1 MIRRRPLCVGPTPR
15 RAAPAGPT
23 PRRVNVKVT
32 LVPSTVPGGGEH
44 FQYAS
49 SCVINDVV
57 ALDAGTL
64 GFYHSAHDQARI
76 RHVLLTHTH
85 IDHVASLPIFVENA
99 YEGNTDPVTIHGS
112 ADVLDSL
119 RRDLFNN
126 RLWPDFIALSV
137 NNPHPFLKVARF
149 DAGQTI
155 EVEGLQ
161 VTAVAVDH
169 VVPTSAFLVR
179 DSKSSIAY
187 VTDTGPTEE
196 VWRHI
201 NSLPDLKAVFLEAT
215 FPNNMAWLAAISKHL
230 TPAQFAVEAAKLT
243 RPARLLAIHL
253 KARFQAQVA
262 AELKALNLPHFELAQ
277 FGTAY
282 TF

>member
-1 MIRRRPLCVGPTPR
+1 MKITLLPSS
-15 RAAPAGPT
+15 AGPSAGD
-23 PRRVNVKVT
+23 
-32 LVPSTVPGGGEH
+32 L
-44 FQYAS
+44 QYLTTFLIDDTIA
-49 SCVINDVV
+49 I
-57 ALDAGTL
+57 DAGSL
-64 GFYHSAHDQARI
+64 GFVGTPAEQRRIQHVFLSHS
-76 RHVLLTHTH
+76 H